1 LSAVPD
7 NFLQRIIQC
16 HQALGIA
23 DSYRE
28 KCKLPLCAEP
38 SDLVDTELDYYQR
51 PQKLTP
57 SAHKAWLSMKLAAES
72 EGVSLYLISAFRS
85 IEYQH
90 TLLEKKLAD
99 GRQLTE
105 ILTVN
110 AAPGYSE
117 HHTGRAVDIS
127 TKDCPAL
134 EIEFEKTQAFEW
146 LARRAVDF
154 GFVMSYP
161 EGNQYGI
168 SYEPWHWCF
177 QV

>member
-1 LSAVPD
+1 V
-7 NFLQRIIQC
+7 
-16 HQALGIA
+16 
-23 DSYRE
+23 
-28 KCKLPLCAEP
+28 EP

-51 PQKLTP
+51 PQKLTT

-85 IEYQH
+85 IEYQRN
-90 TLLEKKLAD
+90 LLEKKLAD
-99 GRQLTE
+99 GRQLPE

-117 HHTGRAVDIS
+117 HHTGRAVDLG
-127 TKDCPAL
+127 TKDCLAL
-134 EIEFEKTQAFEW
+134 EVKFEKTDAFQW
-146 LARRAVDF
+146 LTIRAVDF

-168 SYEPWHWCF
+168 AYEPWHWCF